1 MDYNKIN
8 SEIENV
14 DINAIPP
21 EDEPQRQYYFIKLL
35 RRWMEQKVKEEGRE
49 LTCCVNTFGC
59 QMNARDSE
67 KPSGAS
73 GKLGIVLRSVLNK
86 GLCGGLGFQAVLFCA
101 FSA

>member
-35 RRWMEQKVKEEGRE
+35 RRWMEQKVKEEGRS
-49 LTCCVNTFGC
+49 LH
-59 QMNARDSE
+59 
-67 KPSGAS
+67 
-73 GKLGIVLRSVLNK
+73 
-86 GLCGGLGFQAVLFCA
+86 AV
-101 FSA
+101 

>member
-35 RRWMEQKVKEEGRE
+35 RRWMEQKVKYFWLPDE
-49 LTCCVNTFGC
+49 C
-59 QMNARDSE
+59 
-67 KPSGAS
+67 
-73 GKLGIVLRSVLNK
+73 K
-86 GLCGGLGFQAVLFCA
+86 GF
-101 FSA
+101 